1 MTVTM
6 TRDQQEYQRAA
17 LRTHQSRYD
26 EVLRRVGSR
35 APDPVLGQ
43 DELTYRQEVCR
54 MMKQTFLPRNH
65 ELFAVQMRQLRADAL
80 NAIEPQLFAAV
91 EVEAFNP
98 AHVLPGE
105 LMSREVIDPY
115 GKTTMIKFVGPE
127 CFVKSMGRP
136 GRRVVSFN
144 TSNGPVDA
152 SGRFMR

>member
-26 EVLRRVGSR
+26 ELLRRVGRR

-54 MMKQTFLPRNH
+54 MMKQTFLPRTH
-65 ELFAVQMRQLRADAL
+65 QLYPVQMRQLRVDAL
-80 NAIEPQLFAAV
+80 NAPQLFAAV
-91 EVEAFNP
+91 EAEAFNP
-98 AHVLPGE
+98 AHVPPGE
-105 LMSREVIDPY
+105 LMPREVIDPY

-127 CFVKSMGRP
+127 CFVKRMGRP
-136 GRRVVSFN
+136 GRRVVGFR
-144 TSNGPVDA
+144 TDQGFVGTNGFPL
-152 SGRFMR
+152 R